1 MQILFNSNI
10 KQAIKILNKY
20 RTRTILVV
28 DKFNK
33 LIGTLSDGDIR
44 RSIIK
49 GFNLDSSIKNIYNKK
64 PIFIY
69 ENKID
74 RSKIRKIFLKKKIH
88 LIPVINNKNKL
99 IKILYL
105 EDVLDLDSFKK
116 GFKENSKK
124 LGVVIMAG
132 GKGVRMMPYT
142 KIFPKPLLPMEDET
156 IIDLI
161 VSKFLNYKINNF
173 YVTTNYKHQ
182 IIDNHF
188 RKYKVKINYN
198 LIKENKKLGTAGS
211 LSFLKS
217 SKEELFFVS
226 NCDVLVDENFNDI
239 LEFHTKNK
247 YDFTIVVSKKSIQF
261 PYGVC
266 LLDDNDK
273 FKGFKEKPN
282 YNYLLNIGLYLVN
295 KKVLKFLRHNNKI
308 DMDDFILKL
317 KNKKKK
323 IGVYEIEP
331 NKWKD
336 LGNWESYNNFI
347 KNAKKNF

>member
-1 MQILFNSNI
+1 MQILVNSNI

-20 RTRTILVV
+20 RTRTILVI
-28 DKFNK
+28 DKSNK

-49 GFNLDSSIKNIYNKK
+49 GFNLESSINNIYNKK

-74 RSKIRKIFLKKKIH
+74 KNKIRTIFLKKKIH
-88 LIPVINNKNKL
+88 LIPVINKSNKL

-105 EDVLDLDSFKK
+105 EDVLDLNDFKNE
-116 GFKENSKK
+116 FKENSKN

-132 GKGVRMMPYT
+132 GKGIRMMPYT
-142 KIFPKPLLPMEDET
+142 KIFPKPLLPMKDET

-161 VSKFLNYKINNF
+161 VSKFLNYNINNF

-182 IIDNHF
+182 IINSHF
-188 RKYKVKINYN
+188 KKYKEKINYR
-198 LIKENKKLGTAGS
+198 LIKENKPLGTAGS
-211 LSFLKS
+211 LSNLKS
-217 SKEELFFVS
+217 SKEKLFFVS
-226 NCDVLVDENFNDI
+226 NCDVVVDENFNDI

-247 YDFTIVVSKKSIQF
+247 YDFTIVASKKTIKF

-266 LLDDNDK
+266 LLDNKKK
-273 FKGFKEKPN
+273 FRGFKEKPN
-282 YNYLLNIGLYLVN
+282 YNYLLNIGLYLIN
-295 KKVLKFLRHNNKI
+295 KKELKFLKRNHKI
-308 DMDDFILKL
+308 DMDDFIIKL
-317 KNKKKK
+317 KNKNKK
-323 IGVYEIEP
+323 IGVYEIDT

-336 LGNWESYNNFI
+336 LGNWESYNSYMG
-347 KNAKKNF
+347 K